1 MMFVN
6 THRGEIAA
14 NLGGA
19 ERRLCLTLGA
29 LAELEA
35 AFGVE
40 DLTRLGARFSQ
51 GRLSS
56 NDLITILHAGLK
68 GGGHEFD
75 RADVAA
81 MHVEGGIAGYA
92 EIVTRLLQA
101 TFGSADGE
109 P

>member
-1 MMFVN
+1 MFVN
-6 THRGEIAA
+6 IHRGEIAA
-14 NLGGA
+14 RIGGA

-51 GRLSS
+51 GRLSA
-56 NDLITILHAGLK
+56 NDLITILHAGLR
-68 GGGHEFD
+68 GGGHEFE
-75 RADVAA
+75 RAEVAA
-81 MHVEGGIAGYA
+81 LHVEGGIAGYA

-101 TFGSADGE
+101 TFGAPDGDG
-109 P
+109 